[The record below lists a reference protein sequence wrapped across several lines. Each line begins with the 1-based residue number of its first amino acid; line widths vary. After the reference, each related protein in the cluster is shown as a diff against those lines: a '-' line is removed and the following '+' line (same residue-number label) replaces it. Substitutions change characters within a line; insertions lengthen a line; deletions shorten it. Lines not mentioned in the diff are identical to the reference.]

1 MIDVIN
7 LEKSFGNN
15 KVLKGINI
23 TIEKGDI
30 MVVIGPSGSGKST
43 FLRCLN
49 CMEDPTG
56 GQGVPA
62 GPRAHRL
69 HRLLSVHSVSA
80 QRGDRLHFRLR
91 LQQLSAA

>member
-30 MVVIGPSGSGKST
+30 MAVSYT
-43 FLRCLN
+43 HLTL
-49 CMEDPTG
+49 PTNSR
-56 GQGVPA
+56 V
-62 GPRAHRL
+62 
-69 HRLLSVHSVSA
+69 
-80 QRGDRLHFRLR
+80 
-91 LQQLSAA
+91 